1 VLAAFVLTS
10 LLANG
15 VAALKYGSAENY
27 FMEFGVLALLLLGSE
42 LSTRTA
48 PTPRPWLAVG
58 LTAVLLAAFVQASNF
73 AIARIIAKR
82 FYSSDLSLLRA
93 ELDRRL
99 AEDPKAW
106 FVSADPRLP
115 VLYPRRSIVG
125 QLLLVSLMHQRRIFD
140 YRRYFEA
147 IADGSLRYHIVDVR
161 SGPPGKVYRDQTNL
175 EAPLATFREIG
186 RFGPYLLLENP
197 RPRP

>member
-1 VLAAFVLTS
+1 
-10 LLANG
+10 
-15 VAALKYGSAENY
+15 
-27 FMEFGVLALLLLGSE
+27 
-42 LSTRTA
+42 
-48 PTPRPWLAVG
+48 
-58 LTAVLLAAFVQASNF
+58 
-73 AIARIIAKR
+73 
-82 FYSSDLSLLRA
+82 
-93 ELDRRL
+93 
-99 AEDPKAW
+99 
-106 FVSADPRLP
+106 

-175 EAPLATFREIG
+175 EAPLAAFREIG
-186 RFGPYLLLENP
+186 SFGPYLLLENP